1 MNSSALL
8 LFFSLSLTFFF
19 SFSFQDA
26 ERLKQL
32 VRSIINSHKLGCHD
46 NVAKVLLHPS
56 ESLLDGQT
64 GEEEEEEG
72 LTEQEK
78 EEKRVIKALEMK
90 YDALRDKL
98 IIEVTDFVI
107 VCCSAFYVCMNFIYV
122 C

>member
-1 MNSSALL
+1 M
-8 LFFSLSLTFFF
+8 
-19 SFSFQDA
+19 
-26 ERLKQL
+26 
-32 VRSIINSHKLGCHD
+32 
-46 NVAKVLLHPS
+46 AKVLLHPS

-78 EEKRVIKALEMK
+78 EEKRVVKALEMK

-107 VCCSAFYVCMNFIYV
+107 VCCLAFCVCMNFIYV